1 MKAYTDYPETPE
13 FAYQK
18 RPIRVIN
25 VIGYDHDKYVKIEE
39 YPYSI
44 KRGYVYRTKRKV
56 PISVKTLKRR
66 FPEE

>member
-1 MKAYTDYPETPE
+1 MLAYTDYPESDD
-13 FAYQK
+13 FAFQK
-18 RPIRVIN
+18 CPMRSIT
-25 VIGYDHDKYVKIEE
+25 VIGYDHDKYVKIKE

-56 PISVKTLKRR
+56 PVSIKTLERR

>member
-1 MKAYTDYPETPE
+1 MKAYTDYPEAPE
-13 FAYQK
+13 FAHQK
-18 RPIRVIN
+18 RPMRLIN
-25 VIGYDHDKYVKIEE
+25 VIGYDHDKYVEIEE

-56 PISVKTLKRR
+56 PFSSKALKRR